1 MVFHSRLHVGPFDL
15 LSKCCQH
22 RSAEDD
28 SGSPRSP
35 CMDLNAVACSPQQGR
50 LESPLFLN

>member
-22 RSAEDD
+22 RNAED